1 MNVCLLSDIHANLTA
16 LDAVLAHLRAKYGD
30 GLPVFHL
37 GDAVDYGMRPV
48 ETLRRLQDLAPRFVV
63 NLRGNHEMALDGVE
77 DDRFSSPRGRA
88 ANEFTRRILDDASRR
103 FVAAMAPS
111 PVSLP
116 FMGKSVLCVHGDLH
130 DRYWGK
136 MPESEM
142 LSPDY
147 RPFDFVFCGHTHVP
161 CLKCLVDKA
170 ARRKT
175 VFVNPGSVGQPRNA
189 NPAAQYAVVDF
200 DTGAVSFECVP
211 YDIAAEQALF
221 HGEVHPYYKERLR
234 FGI

>member
-1 MNVCLLSDIHANLTA
+1 MIACVISDIHANLTA
-16 LDAVLAHLRAKYGD
+16 LDAVLLHLHAKYGD
-30 GLPVFHL
+30 AIPVFHL

-48 ETLRRLQDLAPRFVV
+48 ETIHRLQALAPRFVV

-88 ANEFTRRILDDASRR
+88 ANEFTRRILDGASRR
-103 FVAAMAPS
+103 FVAAMS
-111 PVSLP
+111 GGSVSLV
-116 FMGKSVLCVHGDLH
+116 FAGKSVLCVHGDLH

-136 MPESEM
+136 MPVAER

-147 RPFDFVFCGHTHVP
+147 RAFDFVFSGHTHVP
-161 CLKCLVDKA
+161 FLECVVDKA
-170 ARRKT
+170 ARRRT

-221 HGEVHPYYKERLR
+221 TADVHPYYKERLA
-234 FGI
+234 FGL